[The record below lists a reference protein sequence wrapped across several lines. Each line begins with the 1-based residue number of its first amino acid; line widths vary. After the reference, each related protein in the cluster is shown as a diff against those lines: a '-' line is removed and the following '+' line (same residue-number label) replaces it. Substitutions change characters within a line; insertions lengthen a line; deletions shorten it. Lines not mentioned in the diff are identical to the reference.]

1 MRLRPGALLVRL
13 GLGLALV
20 GCTAG
25 PPAPPDGP
33 TPDPPAVSAASTP
46 PSSPAPRTP
55 PAARPTADATPWAG
69 QSPPTPPARF
79 DAGRAFG
86 DVERLAEDIG
96 PREATSRGFARAAD
110 LVADRFTDL
119 GYQVRRTSVRVP
131 AGSSWGV
138 PVRRGTSQNVIAEPP
153 GFDVDEKHVVIG
165 AHLDTVAVAP
175 GAEDNASGVAV
186 LLELARLLRRET
198 PDLPVQLVA
207 FGAEEP
213 RGPGD
218 ALHHFGSQQLV
229 ADLSR
234 AERRSIVAMV
244 SLDRVGVRAAHVP
257 VCRAGANGT
266 GLRADL
272 RRAGR
277 RAEVPT
283 RPCSNT
289 SSDHWSYEKAGIPAV
304 RIGSVPY
311 AGYHS
316 RGDVVAVIDRRQLDR
331 VGRLMWSWL
340 RSLE

>member
-1 MRLRPGALLVRL
+1 MRLRPGATLLVRV

-25 PPAPPDGP
+25 PPAPPVSP
-33 TPDPPAVSAASTP
+33 TSPPPTVSPAPSP
-46 PSSPAPRTP
+46 PSSSAPPTP
-55 PAARPTADATPWAG
+55 TARPTPEATASAG
-69 QSPPTPPARF
+69 RSPSAPPVRF
-79 DAGRAFG
+79 DAGRAFR
-86 DVERLAEDIG
+86 DIERLAEDIG

-110 LVADRFTDL
+110 LVADRFGDL

-153 GFDVDEKHVVIG
+153 GFDADKEHLVIG

-244 SLDRVGVRAAHVP
+244 SLDRVGVRAAYVP

-277 RAEVPT
+277 RADIPT
-283 RPCSNT
+283 RACSNT
-289 SSDHWSYEKAGIPAV
+289 ASDHWSYEKVGIPAV